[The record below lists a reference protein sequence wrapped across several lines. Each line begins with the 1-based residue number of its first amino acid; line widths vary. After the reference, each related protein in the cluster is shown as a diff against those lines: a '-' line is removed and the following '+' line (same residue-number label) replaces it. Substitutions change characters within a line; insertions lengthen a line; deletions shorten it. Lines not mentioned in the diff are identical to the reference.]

1 MYVYVCTLV
10 SISLC
15 SRVQGMGKTLVCIS
29 LILENPLPVSDQSVW
44 KEPGQSNLNKGFGR
58 FRDSKINSA
67 LKSYPEQTRV
77 KTTLII
83 TKVSLLGQWKDESA
97 SDV

>member
-44 KEPGQSNLNKGFGR
+44 KEPGQSNLNGFGP
-58 FRDSKINSA
+58 FLDSKINSA

-83 TKVSLLGQWKDESA
+83 TKNSLLGQWKDESA